1 MRYSG
6 LSYSSAL
13 ECSSDQSRGRSLGAV
28 TSLLL
33 TILKEDLR
41 PRGPR
46 RVSSAS
52 TGIQRVVEPATW
64 GHQVVSTQHSVKPP
78 GDLLWIF

>member
-33 TILKEDLR
+33 TILKEILR
-41 PRGPR
+41 
-46 RVSSAS
+46 
-52 TGIQRVVEPATW
+52 Q
-64 GHQVVSTQHSVKPP
+64 
-78 GDLLWIF
+78 